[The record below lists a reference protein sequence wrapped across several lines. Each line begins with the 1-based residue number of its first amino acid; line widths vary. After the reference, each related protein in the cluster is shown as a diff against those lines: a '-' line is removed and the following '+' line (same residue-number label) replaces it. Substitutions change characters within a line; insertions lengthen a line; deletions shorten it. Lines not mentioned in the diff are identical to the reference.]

1 VPEVSGPVGGDE
13 GSVVKVTDAFA
24 AARGLLEGAESE
36 AERIVTEATRRARTR
51 EQEAEL
57 LVAKARRV
65 LEVAEDKAA
74 AIVAV
79 ARSRADAF
87 VTAQVRDAADQVLE
101 RAPAGGAGAPEPRR
115 AQGARSGAD
124 AGSGPNSLDRILAA
138 AIASAVDQALDPDG
152 VFKE

>member
-1 VPEVSGPVGGDE
+1 MREASGPIGGDQ
-13 GSVVKVTDAFA
+13 GGVVDVTDAFA

-36 AERIVTEATRRARTR
+36 AERIVAEAARRARSR

-79 ARSRADAF
+79 ARSRADAL
-87 VTAQVRDAADQVLE
+87 VAAQVG
-101 RAPAGGAGAPEPRR
+101 APTASPSDVHAPEATPALVARGREVGPSAGA
-115 AQGARSGAD
+115 S
-124 AGSGPNSLDRILAA
+124 SLDRILAE

-152 VFKE
+152 VFRH

>member
-1 VPEVSGPVGGDE
+1 VPEASGPVGGDE
-13 GSVVKVTDAFA
+13 GGVVEVTDAFA

-36 AERIVTEATRRARTR
+36 AERIVAEAAQRARTR

-79 ARSRADAF
+79 ARSRADAL
-87 VTAQVRDAADQVLE
+87 VAAQV
-101 RAPAGGAGAPEPRR
+101 GAPTPGVPDVPAPEVAPRPAARGREEAAAAR
-115 AQGARSGAD
+115 AS
-124 AGSGPNSLDRILAA
+124 SLDRILAE
-138 AIASAVDQALDPDG
+138 AIASAVDEAFDPEG
-152 VFKE
+152 VFRG